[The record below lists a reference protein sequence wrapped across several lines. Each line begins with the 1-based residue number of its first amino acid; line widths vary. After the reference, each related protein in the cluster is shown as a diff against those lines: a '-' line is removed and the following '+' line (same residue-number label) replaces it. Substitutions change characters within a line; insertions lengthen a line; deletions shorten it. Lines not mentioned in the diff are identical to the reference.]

1 MVEDRLIEAL
11 KGIPIEF
18 LSGMLDAFPME
29 FSVIDADDKVKF
41 WNKHETRIFKR
52 PHGVLGKN
60 VRNCHPKKSLDK
72 VLKVIERLRNGESD
86 HVDFWIDLPED
97 EQPRKL
103 LIRYYAIRNRDG
115 EYLGIL
121 ETTMNITPLQEITGE
136 NRLGDMT

>member
-1 MVEDRLIEAL
+1 MAENRLIEAL
-11 KGIPIEF
+11 EGMPTEF
-18 LSGMLDAFPME
+18 LSCMLDVLPME

-52 PHGVLGKN
+52 PQGVLGKN
-60 VRNCHPKKSLDK
+60 VRNCHPERSLDK
-72 VLKVIERLRNGESD
+72 VLKVIERLRSGESD

-97 EQPRKL
+97 DKPRKL

-121 ETTMNITPLQEITGE
+121 ETNMNITPLQKITGE
-136 NRLGDMT
+136 NRLGDMA